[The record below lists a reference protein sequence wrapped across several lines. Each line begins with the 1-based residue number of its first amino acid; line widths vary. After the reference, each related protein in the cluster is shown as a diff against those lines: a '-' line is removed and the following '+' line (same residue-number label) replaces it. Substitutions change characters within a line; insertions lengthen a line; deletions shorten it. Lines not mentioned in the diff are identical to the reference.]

1 MKVLPF
7 DLDVTTTQRAKGEIV
22 EYITPGA
29 HECKITGITTSDQL
43 DEYKG
48 SPFIQY
54 AVTSNGRMGRCRFW
68 AVKQTDKPSTQ
79 EWKKKQ
85 MKEFLVNAGVKDFK
99 DDSKAMNDA
108 VGKSLMITFISEEYI
123 GVNRDTQ
130 EPVIRE
136 ATKYRW
142 SAKEGEKCTY
152 NNSMNQILKEVDMKE
167 FRRRHSDWTKAND
180 IVNSNTEIDD
190 SLPFQKDM
198 RNREITNPQRIKRDS
213 MLDILGSFIPKGA
226 TLYFFIIFAKWIQ
239 FSQQGMFH
247 LPRMVRDGQ
256 VST

>member
-7 DLDVTTTQRAKGEIV
+7 DLNVTTTQRAKGERV

-29 HECKITGITTSDQL
+29 YECKITGMTTSDQL

-54 AVTSNGRMGRCRFW
+54 AVTSNSKVGRCRFW

-85 MKEFLVNAGVKDFK
+85 MKEFLVNAGVKDFN
-99 DDSKAMNDA
+99 DDSNAMNDA
-108 VGKSLMITFISEEYI
+108 VGKSLMVTFISEEYI

-142 SAKEGEKCTY
+142 SAKVGGKCTY
-152 NNSMNQILKEVDMKE
+152 NNNMNQTLSEEDMEE
-167 FRRRHSDWTKAND
+167 FRRRHSDWTKANST
-180 IVNSNTEIDD
+180 VNSSVKDD
-190 SLPFQKDM
+190 EDLPF
-198 RNREITNPQRIKRDS
+198 
-213 MLDILGSFIPKGA
+213 
-226 TLYFFIIFAKWIQ
+226 
-239 FSQQGMFH
+239 
-247 LPRMVRDGQ
+247 
-256 VST
+256 

>member
-7 DLDVTTTQRAKGEIV
+7 DLNVTTTQRAKGERV

-29 HECKITGITTSDQL
+29 YECKITGMTTSDQL

-54 AVTSNGRMGRCRFW
+54 AVTSNSKVGRCRFW

-85 MKEFLVNAGVKDFK
+85 MKEFLVNAGVKDFS
-99 DDSKAMNDA
+99 DDSKAMNDDI
-108 VGKSLMITFISEEYI
+108 GKSLMITFISEEYI

-142 SAKEGEKCTY
+142 SSKAGGKCSY
-152 NNSMNQILKEVDMKE
+152 NNDMNQELNEEQMSEFSMK
-167 FRRRHSDWTKAND
+167 HSEWSKAND
-180 IVNSNTEIDD
+180 AVNSSVKDD
-190 SLPFQKDM
+190 EDLPF
-198 RNREITNPQRIKRDS
+198 
-213 MLDILGSFIPKGA
+213 
-226 TLYFFIIFAKWIQ
+226 
-239 FSQQGMFH
+239 
-247 LPRMVRDGQ
+247 
-256 VST
+256 

>member
-7 DLDVTTTQRAKGEIV
+7 DLNVTTTQRAKGERV

-29 HECKITGITTSDQL
+29 YECKITGITTSDQL

-54 AVTSNGRMGRCRFW
+54 AVSSNSRVGRCRFW

-85 MKEFLVNAGVKDFK
+85 MKEFLENAGVKDFS

-108 VGKSLMITFISEEYI
+108 IGNSLMVTFISEEYI

-142 SAKEGEKCTY
+142 SAKIGGKCTY
-152 NNSMNQILKEVDMKE
+152 NNNMNQTLSEEDMEE
-167 FRRRHSDWTKAND
+167 FRRRHSDWTKANST
-180 IVNSNTEIDD
+180 VNSSVKDD
-190 SLPFQKDM
+190 EDLPF
-198 RNREITNPQRIKRDS
+198 
-213 MLDILGSFIPKGA
+213 
-226 TLYFFIIFAKWIQ
+226 
-239 FSQQGMFH
+239 
-247 LPRMVRDGQ
+247 
-256 VST
+256 

>member
-7 DLDVTTTQRAKGEIV
+7 DLNVTTTQRAKGERV

-29 HECKITGITTSDQL
+29 YECKITGITTSDQL

-54 AVTSNGRMGRCRFW
+54 AVSSNSRVGRCRFW

-85 MKEFLVNAGVKDFK
+85 MKEFLVNAGVKDFS

-108 VGKSLMITFISEEYI
+108 IGNSLMVTFISEEYI

-142 SAKEGEKCTY
+142 SAKIGGKCTY
-152 NNSMNQILKEVDMKE
+152 NNNMNQTLSEEDMEE
-167 FRRRHSDWTKAND
+167 FRRRHSDWTKANSA
-180 IVNSNTEIDD
+180 VNSSVKDD
-190 SLPFQKDM
+190 EDLPF
-198 RNREITNPQRIKRDS
+198 
-213 MLDILGSFIPKGA
+213 
-226 TLYFFIIFAKWIQ
+226 
-239 FSQQGMFH
+239 
-247 LPRMVRDGQ
+247 
-256 VST
+256 

>member
-7 DLDVTTTQRAKGEIV
+7 DLDVTTTQRAKGEKV

-29 HECKITGITTSDQL
+29 YECKITGITTSDQL

-54 AVTSNGRMGRCRFW
+54 AVSSNGKVGRCRFW

-85 MKEFLVNAGVKDFK
+85 MKEFLINAGVKDFS
-99 DDSKAMNDA
+99 DDSKAMNSA
-108 VGKSLMITFISEEYI
+108 IGNSLMVTFISEEYI

-142 SAKEGEKCTY
+142 SAKIGGKCSY
-152 NNSMNQILKEVDMKE
+152 NNDMNQQLNEEQMSEFSMK
-167 FRRRHSDWTKAND
+167 HSEWTKANNA
-180 IVNSNTEIDD
+180 VSSAVENDD
-190 SLPFQKDM
+190 DMPF
-198 RNREITNPQRIKRDS
+198 
-213 MLDILGSFIPKGA
+213 
-226 TLYFFIIFAKWIQ
+226 
-239 FSQQGMFH
+239 
-247 LPRMVRDGQ
+247 
-256 VST
+256 

>member
-7 DLDVTTTQRAKGEIV
+7 DLDVTTTQRAKGERI

-29 HECKITGITTSDQL
+29 YECKITGITTSDQL

-54 AVTSNGRMGRCRFW
+54 AVTSNSKAGRCRFW
-68 AVKQTDKPSTQ
+68 AVKQTDKSSTQ

-85 MKEFLVNAGVKDFK
+85 MKEFLVNAGVKDFS
-99 DDSKAMNDA
+99 DDSKAMNSA
-108 VGKSLMITFISEEYI
+108 IGKSLMITFISEEYI

-142 SAKEGEKCTY
+142 SSKIGGKCTY
-152 NNSMNQILKEVDMKE
+152 NNNMNQTLSEEDMEE
-167 FRRRHSDWTKAND
+167 FRRRHSDWAKANNA
-180 IVNSNTEIDD
+180 VNSNVEDND
-190 SLPFQKDM
+190 NLPF
-198 RNREITNPQRIKRDS
+198 
-213 MLDILGSFIPKGA
+213 
-226 TLYFFIIFAKWIQ
+226 
-239 FSQQGMFH
+239 
-247 LPRMVRDGQ
+247 
-256 VST
+256 